1 MLRTLV
7 AGGAGFLGSA
17 LVKRLIEDGHEVTV
31 IDNLHT
37 GNLRNISSFIN
48 NRSIKFVHADV
59 ENKIDINGEFD
70 GIFNLACPASP
81 LHYQKDPVKTLRTN
95 VLGAVNILDFA
106 RNKSARVFQFST
118 SEVYGDPDVS
128 PQSEDYLGKVN
139 QIGIRACYDEGKRA
153 AETLFY
159 DYHRQYGLDIRVA
172 RIFNTYGRNMSLD
185 DGRVVSNFCVQAL
198 RGEEVTIYG
207 DGNQTRSFCYVD
219 DLIEG
224 IIKLYKLEE
233 NCFLPVNLGNPNEI
247 SMNQLVLEIQK
258 EIPDLKIKYMS
269 LPQDD
274 PRQRKPDIERAKSL
288 LKWEPLISLKEG
300 LKETI
305 EYFKK
310 EIKDNPGK

>member
-1 MLRTLV
+1 LV
-7 AGGAGFLGSA
+7 AGGAGFLGTA
-17 LVKRLIEDGHEVTV
+17 LVKRLIEDGHEVIV

-37 GNLRNISSFIN
+37 GNLRNLSPFIKN
-48 NRSIKFVHADV
+48 ESIKFVHADV
-59 ENKIDINGEFD
+59 ENQIEIDGKFD
-70 GIFNLACPASP
+70 SIYNLACPASP

-106 RNKSARVFQFST
+106 RKKSARVFQFST

-128 PQSEDYLGKVN
+128 PQSEDYLGRVN

-159 DYHRQYGLDIRVA
+159 DYHRQYDVDIRVA
-172 RIFNTYGRNMSLD
+172 RIFNTYGPNMALD
-185 DGRVVSNFCVQAL
+185 DGRVISNFCVQAL

-224 IIKLYKLEE
+224 IIRLYKLEE

-258 EIPDLKIKYMS
+258 MIPDLKIKYMS

-274 PRQRKPDIERAKSL
+274 PRQRKPDIERAKTL
-288 LKWEPLISLKEG
+288 LKWEPSISLNEG
-300 LKETI
+300 LLETI
-305 EYFKK
+305 EYFKN
-310 EIKDNPGK
+310 EIKDNPVK